1 MDLVN
6 FLIILIVSKLR
17 EFRNNFIINC
27 LHQMD
32 DMKIVHHFGF

>member
-6 FLIILIVSKLR
+6 FLIILIVSKLC
-17 EFRNNFIINC
+17 EFCNNFIINY
-27 LHQMD
+27 LHLID